1 MPTASYKYGD
11 EKLSC
16 ADLRMEIAKSERE
29 VKKLW
34 SEHNSAHSGNVALGV
49 VGGLLFWPAL
59 FALDTSDA
67 EKVEINAHKDRIEGL
82 ERIMQSKN
90 CGGYKSTLDDLE
102 AMETK
107 AKKPQAPEDKR
118 ITE

>member
-67 EKVEINAHKDRIEGL
+67 EKVEINAHKERIEGL
-82 ERIMQSKN
+82 ERIMQTKN
-90 CGGYKSTLDDLE
+90 CGAYKSTLDDLNALE
-102 AMETK
+102 Q
-107 AKKPQAPEDKR
+107 KPKNPAPAADRR
-118 ITE
+118 ISE